1 MAELYTAAGKKPLD
15 KSGMGYS
22 RRQFVFLPLP
32 AFLSACTHAGGGA
45 AGCHVLVRRS
55 GRQPSRHGARQ
66 EIRGNRP
73 RSEKDDFSL
82 LEDGRPQTIRYFA
95 RESDLP
101 LTIGLMVDTSMSQ
114 VKVLDAERG
123 ASFRFLD
130 QVLRENKDHVFIMQ
144 FDLTVQTRQALTG
157 SRRDLDQALTMVD
170 TPTRN
175 QLRSQYGGGT
185 LLFDAIV
192 DASQDMMSKQKGRK
206 ALIVLSDGGDN
217 GSDATLAAAI
227 EAAQRAETLIYAI
240 LFTDGGF
247 GSGEG
252 RSIMQRLAQRKRR
265 QAISKFR
272 RNSRSIRFSPRSRKT
287 CAASTASVMC
297 PTPAQIAEFRKIQLT
312 VKRPGLVVQSRDR
325 YWAGPGGQPE

>member
-1 MAELYTAAGKKPLD
+1 
-15 KSGMGYS
+15 MGYS
-22 RRQFVFLPLP
+22 RRQFVASA
-32 AFLSACTHAGGGA
+32 AFYLAARRAAAQEDPSFSSDVQVVNVLATVRDKKSAI
-45 AGCHVLVRRS
+45 VRDL
-55 GRQPSRHGARQ
+55 
-66 EIRGNRP
+66 
-73 RSEKDDFSL
+73 EKDDFSL
-82 LEDGRPQTIRYFA
+82 VEDGRPQNIRYFA

-144 FDLTVQTRQALTG
+144 FDLTVQTRQALTA

-175 QLRSQYGGGT
+175 QLRNQYGGGT

-192 DASQDMMSKQKGRK
+192 DASQDTMSKQQGRK

-217 GSDATLAAAI
+217 GSDASLDSAVD
-227 EAAQRAETLIYAI
+227 AAQRAETLIYAV
-240 LFTDGGF
+240 LYTEGGF

-252 RSIMQRLAQRKRR
+252 RRIMQHLAKESGGSFFEV
-265 QAISKFR
+265 SKKFTVDQVFALIEEDL
-272 RNSRSIRFSPRSRKT
+272 RSQYSLGYVSDR
-287 CAASTASVMC
+287 
-297 PTPAQIAEFRKIQLT
+297 PAQIAEFRKIQLT
-312 VKRPGLVVQSRDR
+312 VKRPSLIVQSRDR
-325 YWAGPGGQPE
+325 YWAGPALHTP